1 MGGTT
6 GGTARPAVEG
16 VEGAAQDWVDP
27 RTTPSWTMTE
37 GRMRAGT
44 VAGGAAGHLEAGDVP
59 SLETEAEEA
68 GGEAG
73 AVAAIDNT
81 RTLALPCL
89 LASRQ
94 FGSRAFLEDTLFMQ
108 AILPDFSLCRTVR
121 WHAVGV

>member
-1 MGGTT
+1 MGGTM

-16 VEGAAQDWVDP
+16 VEGAPQDWVDP
-27 RTTPSWTMTE
+27 RMTPSWTMTE
-37 GRMRAGT
+37 GRMKAGT
-44 VAGGAAGHLEAGDVP
+44 VAGGAAGHLEAGDVS
-59 SLETEAEEA
+59 SLETEAEA

-73 AVAAIDNT
+73 AVAAIDNA

-94 FGSRAFLEDTLFMQ
+94 FGSRAFLEDSLLMQ
-108 AILPDFSLCRTVR
+108 ANLPDFSLCRTVR